1 MRPILNSRLRL
12 IDMYENIPELIEE
25 MRLQCMQCE
34 QCGLSQTRNN
44 VVFGEGNPESP
55 LMIVGEGPGATEDA
69 TGRPFVGR
77 AGKLLD
83 EALAAN
89 RMSRQHVWICNVVKC
104 RACLIENGR
113 IRNRPPTTEE
123 VTSCTPWLEKQI
135 EIIKPLVILS
145 LGAPSAKF
153 IIKKD
158 FRMTKERGI
167 IYPTRFARYAVAALH
182 PAYILRQA
190 GQDYDGGKS
199 LLIADI
205 DLARRQVVKAKKEP
219 QTDLFQPAI
228 IP

>member
-1 MRPILNSRLRL
+1 MS
-12 IDMYENIPELIEE
+12 ENIQQRIDEL
-25 MRLQCMQCE
+25 RSQCVQCQ
-34 QCGLSQTRNN
+34 QCGLAQTRTN

-55 LMIVGEGPGATEDA
+55 LMIIGEGPGATEDA

-89 RMSRQHVWICNVVKC
+89 RMSRKHVFIGNVVKC
-104 RACLIENGR
+104 RACLIENER
-113 IRNRPPTTEE
+113 KRNRPPSTEE
-123 VTSCTPWLEKQI
+123 VDTCTPWLEKQI

-167 IYPTRFARYAVAALH
+167 IYPTRFARCAIAALH

-205 DLARRQVVKAKKEP
+205 DLARRQVIKIRKEAE
-219 QTDLFQPAI
+219 TNLLETTLCG
-228 IP
+228 